1 MDGVNGVA
9 GANPAAPQQ
18 QQQSGGLSADQQAVF
33 EELIIAGAIPIAALT
48 ISTLKSIQDQSNKQ
62 TG

>member
-9 GANPAAPQQ
+9 GANSAAPQQ
-18 QQQSGGLSADQQAVF
+18 QQQSGGVSADQQAVF
-33 EELIIAGAIPIAALT
+33 EELILVGTIPVAALT
-48 ISTLKSIQDQSNKQ
+48 MSTLRSIQNESNKQ